1 MVLTG
6 IFQNP
11 RTQEVPET
19 AASHLLME
27 LTLGTVSLSQTP
39 SAKSRS
45 RISQANMVLA
55 NRHLCKLCT
64 GLGTDAEGPEEKR
77 CSKILKQSKLVG
89 LTVSSEQRI
98 LPEQCA
104 LNVSSGYKKLDSVKN
119 TSL

>member
-1 MVLTG
+1 
-6 IFQNP
+6 
-11 RTQEVPET
+11 
-19 AASHLLME
+19 ME
-27 LTLGTVSLSQTP
+27 KQLPCVCFGNDSW
-39 SAKSRS
+39 
-45 RISQANMVLA
+45 VLA

-77 CSKILKQSKLVG
+77 CSKILKQSKMVG